1 MVVAPGGS
9 QRASD
14 WTKVATHL
22 PNRLRAGD
30 ELSNRIKLML
40 LVQSWPQKYFD
51 SLQTQI
57 TSLSIAFRPD
67 GGRIAIVTDVGCGMR
82 WTLMVLQTTAPKRT
96 AKSCGPDAPTL
107 ASSWWK
113 RFHR

>member
-1 MVVAPGGS
+1 
-9 QRASD
+9 
-14 WTKVATHL
+14 
-22 PNRLRAGD
+22 LRAGD

-67 GGRIAIVTDVGCGMR
+67 GGRIAIVTDVGAR
-82 WTLMVLQTTAPKRT
+82 DAVDAEVLLTNGTEADGEVVW
-96 AKSCGPDAPTL
+96 S
-107 ASSWWK
+107 
-113 RFHR
+113 